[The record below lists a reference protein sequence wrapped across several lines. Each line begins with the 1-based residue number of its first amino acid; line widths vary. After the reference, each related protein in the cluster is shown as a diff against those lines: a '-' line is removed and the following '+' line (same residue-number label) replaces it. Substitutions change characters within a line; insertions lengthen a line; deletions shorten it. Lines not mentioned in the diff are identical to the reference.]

1 MTNNYVL
8 KVLSS
13 DLDIKELYDMYQ
25 DIPNDDNGQAN
36 GVFEASGEE
45 KIINANSAM
54 TEDKLNRFKTIR
66 EFEGH
71 FVTTI

>member
-1 MTNNYVL
+1 MTNDYVL

-25 DIPNDDNGQAN
+25 DIPNGDNGQAN
-36 GVFEASGEE
+36 DVFEASGEE

-66 EFEGH
+66 EFEVH
-71 FVTTI
+71 FATTI

>member
-25 DIPNDDNGQAN
+25 DIPNDDNG
-36 GVFEASGEE
+36 
-45 KIINANSAM
+45 
-54 TEDKLNRFKTIR
+54 
-66 EFEGH
+66 
-71 FVTTI
+71 